1 MHYIVNG
8 SIYTGEVMKIQE
20 IAALTGVSTA
30 TVSRVF
36 SNHPNVSKK
45 IKEKVLLTAK
55 IHKYHPRL
63 SVKRRNIV
71 VLTPLKQLYPVQ
83 GYVEMVLS
91 ELSPHLTER
100 EFRIEIVPQNNF
112 DLLSRISFQGAVGIS
127 LPKDMLE
134 EYDKN
139 FAVPLVNIDTPL
151 PERSE
156 NLYCVRSDEEQGMR
170 IAVEY
175 LKDHGRK
182 NVGVILYGREDVGNG
197 MIRKDAV
204 IKALKKAAFP
214 CTKDRIVFACQEEYL
229 ESVGKLLLQNVDSI
243 FCPGGNGGILTAYAV
258 SLYGKK
264 IPQDIALI
272 SSERAVYSRY
282 ALPPQTVISQ
292 DYEAVG
298 QCVAEL
304 LETALTGKKSCRERI
319 IPYKLIE
326 RDSV

>member
-1 MHYIVNG
+1 L
-8 SIYTGEVMKIQE
+8 TLKIQE
-20 IAALTGVSTA
+20 IARITGASTA

-36 SNHPNVSKK
+36 SNHPNVR
-45 IKEKVLLTAK
+45 KEIRQKVLAAAK
-55 IHKYHPRL
+55 EYKYHPRL

-100 EFRIEIVPQNNF
+100 DFRIEIVPQNNLE
-112 DLLSRISFQGAVGIS
+112 LLSRISFQGAVGIS
-127 LPKDMLE
+127 LDKKLLQ
-134 EYDKN
+134 EYDRT

-151 PERSE
+151 PERCE
-156 NLYCVRSDEEQGMR
+156 NLYCVRSDEDQGMSLA
-170 IAVEY
+170 IDC
-175 LKDHGRK
+175 LKNHKRR

-197 MIRKDAV
+197 LIRKNAV
-204 IKALKKAAFP
+204 IKALKKASLP
-214 CTKDRIVFACQEEYL
+214 CNKERIIFAYQEEYL
-229 ESVGKLLLQNVDSI
+229 ESVGKLLLQNVDSL

-264 IPQDIALI
+264 IPQDIALV

-282 ALPPQTVISQ
+282 ALPPQSVISQ
-292 DYEAVG
+292 DYEAMG
-298 QCVAEL
+298 QCVADV
-304 LETALTGKKSCRERI
+304 LEGVLTGKKIPRESV